1 MKPQFSNFEGIYRW
15 KSTYSSIIDKIIIGN
30 GRLSAYGRVQ
40 LKIYYNLRI
49 FIKCNRHTL
58 SRNTI
63 NIRIDYISQYVFA
76 FIAYK
81 IISIFYIFNINY
93 YSLFYI
99 ELD

>member
-63 NIRIDYISQYVFA
+63 NIRIDIFHNMFSLLLPTKLFQY
-76 FIAYK
+76 FIY
-81 IISIFYIFNINY
+81 
-93 YSLFYI
+93 LT
-99 ELD
+99 